1 MNNNEW
7 NFIDSFNIR
16 EAAVAAVGCSLEV
29 VDILPD
35 DWSCDEQVKK
45 SKLYKGTARKIKT
58 IESQL
63 MRAARAY
70 VELGVVGE
78 FEFFKPDDFTNT
90 DFAYR
95 NQIYI
100 SRESLRRLF
109 EKKCEFPEAFKEVKN
124 FEATD
129 SNYVSLSE
137 RNRELEAE
145 NALYKERKL
154 LGVSGATASNV
165 FAVLTEMIIKSKL
178 HPNTIDIATQEQLH
192 AYIGE
197 HFIGT
202 GLKLRSLEKLYG
214 RINVCSKIIKNDKK

>member
-109 EKKCEFPEAFKEVKN
+109 EKKCEFPKAFKEVKN
-124 FEATD
+124 LETTD

-137 RNRELEAE
+137 RISELEAE
-145 NALYKERKL
+145 NALLQKNKT
-154 LGVSGATASNV
+154 LGVSDGSASNTIK
-165 FAVLTEMIIKSKL
+165 VLTKIIIS
-178 HPNTIDIATQEQLH
+178 PNSVSITGNIKNQAQLH
-192 AYIGE
+192 KVMEEEFEGK
-197 HFIGT
+197 
-202 GLKLRSLEKLYG
+202 GLKPRTLSRLFA
-214 RINVCSKIIKNDKK
+214 RVNICSEVRKNNQI